1 MRFASTAFEIRSAT
15 LSRDRPLNRSVPGMA
30 SLSLTVSELSAG
42 RVGSGFAALT
52 IGRTDRAPCFCKA
65 AACAATVWA
74 ICLTN
79 APSSPISV
87 ANGSFAA
94 RARYVGDAILASAA
108 LSRRE
113 ISATWRARSAVP
125 RDKSAIWSPRFVR
138 SRRRLPTEL
147 KSAMPVNVARRHNGR
162 GAGIDIEAEIKHRA
176 YRDSDKHDTGRDED
190 GADTSHARFILGR
203 LPGPMQCC
211 QRVTDSL
218 SRIPMFTRPR
228 LRATRSPAMV
238 ARNRR
243 LFAGS

>member
-1 MRFASTAFEIRSAT
+1 
-15 LSRDRPLNRSVPGMA
+15 MA

-42 RVGSGFAALT
+42 RAGSGFAALT

-65 AACAATVWA
+65 AACEATVWA

-125 RDKSAIWSPRFVR
+125 RDKSAIWSPRC
-138 SRRRLPTEL
+138 
-147 KSAMPVNVARRHNGR
+147 AVAQAIADGIEERHAGQCRQSHNGR

-218 SRIPMFTRPR
+218 SRIPMFTRAR
-228 LRATRSPAMV
+228 LRATRT
-238 ARNRR
+238 
-243 LFAGS
+243 LLW